1 MLEEETTYQQIT
13 RLLMD
18 NGASAT
24 KEAVNALIE
33 LIERRDSAIL
43 KRVHDYL
50 DQTSLRLS
58 QTTHRKG

>member
-24 KEAVNALIE
+24 KEAVNAIIGLME
-33 LIERRDSAIL
+33 DRDSAIF
-43 KRVHDYL
+43 KRLNDYL
-50 DQTSLRLS
+50 DKSRFQLS